1 MKTTT
6 IALIVALITLT
17 AHGALAQEANDW
29 HQVAAAVPLGSRIK
43 VQTIDGRRVSGTLM
57 RVDSNELLVKRNTR
71 YPKPA
76 VAVAFADVAR
86 IERHKEGGFNVAK
99 AIAIGVASGAGAMV
113 TLILFAM
120 QID

>member
-1 MKTTT
+1 MAKPMRKGPP
-6 IALIVALITLT
+6 APARYDGFDKMPLNGKWRAGKSGRVA
-17 AHGALAQEANDW
+17 EDRD
-29 HQVAAAVPLGSRIK
+29 PY
-43 VQTIDGRRVSGTLM
+43 
-57 RVDSNELLVKRNTR
+57 SNELLVKRNTR

-99 AIAIGVASGAGAMV
+99 AIAIGVESGAGAMV